1 MGSPKDISA
10 VDYTYDLPDEK
21 IAKFPVQPKH
31 DSKLL
36 IYKDGS
42 IKQSTF
48 LHLPEFIESGTLLI
62 MNNTKVLQARL
73 IFEKDS
79 GGKIEVFCLKPTN
92 DRLWQDVLNEK
103 HKVDMACLV
112 GGISKWKKG
121 PLEKKLQH
129 GSKQISLFARYLNDL
144 PDSKH
149 IELSWNEDLTFAEI
163 LEIIG
168 ETPLPPYIN
177 RKAEASDKQTYQTYY
192 AAIEGSVAAPT
203 AGLHFTS
210 EVFNELDKKNIKKQF
225 ITLHVGA
232 GTFKPIK
239 SEKLG
244 EHEMHSEWICVTKE
258 FITQL
263 LNTTG
268 KVITVG
274 TTSLRLSESIFWL
287 GVLCGLKKDLP
298 LKEIKVGQWEPYD
311 LKTTMSKTEA
321 LHNLLL
327 KMEAEKI
334 DSFYTTTQIL
344 IAPSYEFKIAD
355 GLITNFHQP
364 GSTLLLLV
372 AAAIGED
379 WKKIYDF
386 ALSNNFRFLSFGDSS
401 LLWMR
406 K

>member
-10 VDYTYDLPDEK
+10 NNYTYELPEEK

-31 DSKLL
+31 NSKLL
-36 IYKDGS
+36 IYKNGE
-42 IKQSTF
+42 IKESTF
-48 LHLPEFIESGTLLI
+48 LHLPEFFEEDTLLL

-73 IFEKDS
+73 IFEKES
-79 GGKIEVFCLKPTN
+79 GGKIEVFCLKPTGE
-92 DRLWQDVLNEK
+92 RLWQDVLGARN
-103 HKVDMACLV
+103 KVDMECLV

-129 GSKQISLFARYLNDL
+129 NSKEISLFARYLNDL

-149 IELSWNEDLTFAEI
+149 IELSWTEDITFAEI

-177 RKAEASDKQTYQTYY
+177 RKADATDKQTYQTYY

-203 AGLHFTS
+203 AGLHFTK
-210 EVFNELDKKNIKKQF
+210 EVFTELDKKNIERQF

-244 EHEMHSEWICVTKE
+244 EHEMHSEWICVTKQLVR
-258 FITQL
+258 QL
-263 LNTTG
+263 LNTKG

-274 TTSLRLSESIFWL
+274 TTSLRLTESLYWL
-287 GVLCGLKKDLP
+287 GVLCHEK
-298 LKEIKVGQWEPYD
+298 KEISVTKMQVGQWDPYE
-311 LKTTMSKTEA
+311 LKTTLSKDEA
-321 LHNLLL
+321 LKILLD
-327 KMEAEKI
+327 KMEAEKL

-344 IAPSYEFKIAD
+344 IAPGYDFKIAD

-364 GSTLLLLV
+364 GSTLLLLI
-372 AAAIGED
+372 AAVVGD
-379 WKKIYDF
+379 NWKKIYKH
-386 ALSNNFRFLSFGDSS
+386 ALTHDFRFLSYGDSS
-401 LLWMR
+401 LLWVS